1 MTKKSKI
8 DKIVHSMKKKI
19 EFLGRDLE
27 RVEKTLEEE
36 NKNGNKK

>member
-1 MTKKSKI
+1 
-8 DKIVHSMKKKI
+8 MKKKI